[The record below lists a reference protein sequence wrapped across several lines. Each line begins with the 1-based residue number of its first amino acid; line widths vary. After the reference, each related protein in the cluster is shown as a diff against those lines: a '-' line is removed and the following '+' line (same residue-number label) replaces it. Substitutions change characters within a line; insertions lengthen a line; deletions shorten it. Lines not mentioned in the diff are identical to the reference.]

1 MSKNILF
8 RDSFKGDDLNE
19 AKKILVQVDEYFNTH
34 TQQLKDRGK
43 SLGLNEQEAETAF
56 ERARAT
62 TKNNMLEALL
72 NIIKK
77 QTNNHN

>member
-1 MSKNILF
+1 MSKNTLF

-19 AKKILVQVDEYFNTH
+19 AKKILAQVDEYFNTH

-43 SLGLNEQEAETAF
+43 KAGLDAQQAETAF
-56 ERARAT
+56 EHARTT

-72 NIIKK
+72 NIVRK
-77 QTNNHN
+77 TNE